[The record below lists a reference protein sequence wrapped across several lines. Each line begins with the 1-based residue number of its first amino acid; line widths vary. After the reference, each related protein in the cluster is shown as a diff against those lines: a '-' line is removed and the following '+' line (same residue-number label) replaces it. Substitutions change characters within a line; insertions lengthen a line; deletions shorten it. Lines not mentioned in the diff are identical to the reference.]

1 MWWLTIEGREGAR
14 NRTPAPRRGENRH
27 RMLPLRPHDPFEHG
41 HKPRTAYAWGE
52 PVTRGLPEDG
62 SHTPKARRT
71 LRLHAPRG
79 FPECR
84 RQPPHARRRRP
95 RPDTAA
101 LFDHHTPSRPVRD
114 HRGDPRTYPPSN
126 TRANTDTPACEN
138 WATSTRRS
146 NKRLRSPPRRVS
158 VVSGVRQS
166 PTSGRPAIGRRNA
179 VARKTTDSG
188 RGDQDVGGQ
197 VRVPA
202 QRPGNR

>member
-1 MWWLTIEGREGAR
+1 
-14 NRTPAPRRGENRH
+14 
-27 RMLPLRPHDPFEHG
+27 
-41 HKPRTAYAWGE
+41 
-52 PVTRGLPEDG
+52 EDG

-188 RGDQDVGGQ
+188 KVSDLPQAVEAPDTNLTPRQQKVLEVIRTWVDKYGYPPSVREIGEAVGLTSTSSVSHQ
-197 VRVPA
+197 LKA
-202 QRPGNR
+202 LQRKG